1 MLGYVRCEVV
11 VVMVMVVVSRDLF
24 PQVPRSSELSKV
36 RYSNRITP
44 LHIVKL

>member
-1 MLGYVRCEVV
+1 MKRCEVPRV
-11 VVMVMVVVSRDLF
+11 VVMVMVVSRDLF